1 MYHLIKECNQARWAI
16 KILAQ
21 DLCGLER
28 EQQHLVLKQRTAE
41 LSLWELERL
50 EILELEK
57 IALMMLLETQW
68 RIVLAN
74 NIKSN
79 KLQII

>member
-28 EQQHLVLKQRTAE
+28 EQKHLVLKQRTAE

-57 IALMMLLETQW
+57 NSINDVIRNSMAHSISEQY
-68 RIVLAN
+68 
-74 NIKSN
+74 
-79 KLQII
+79 